1 MNRERPSGRYNA
13 RFSAAGTPVTTPPP
27 PAMKVPLLDLTQ
39 QYEKIAPQVQAA
51 IERVC
56 RSQQFILGPQ
66 VRELELRMAR
76 HSACKYGIGVSSGTD
91 ALLLALMA
99 LGIGHGDAV
108 ITSPFTFF
116 ATAGTIARLGAWPVF
131 CDIEPSTFNLS
142 PARLEELIARECDV
156 RGQGA
161 SRQVVHRKTGG
172 RIKAI
177 MPVHLYG
184 QLCDMDALMD
194 VASRLQLQV
203 IEDAAQAIGAADDTG
218 RMAGSIGHIGCFSF
232 FPTKN
237 LGAFGDA
244 GLCTTSD
251 PALAERMRVL
261 RVHGMEP
268 KYHHSLIGGNFR
280 LDEIQ
285 AAVLNVKLG
294 CLDEWMAARDAHA
307 RQYTERLQGIRPAGE
322 VVPPV
327 KAAGRHVW
335 NQYVIRAQRRDQLRQ
350 HLAGAGVVTEVYYPI
365 PLHLQECFA
374 YLGHRPG
381 ELPESE
387 RAAREVL
394 ALPVFPELSPAQIDY
409 VAGTIERFYTAAV
422 APSQPA

>member
-1 MNRERPSGRYNA
+1 
-13 RFSAAGTPVTTPPP
+13 
-27 PAMKVPLLDLTQ
+27 MKVPLLDLTQ
-39 QYEKIAPQVQAA
+39 QYEKIAAEVQSA

-56 RSQQFILGPQ
+56 ESQQFILGPQ
-66 VRELELRMAR
+66 VRELELGLAR
-76 HSACKYGIGVSSGTD
+76 YTRCQHGLGVSSGTD

-99 LGIGHGDAV
+99 LGIGHGDEV

-116 ATAGTIARLGAWPVF
+116 ATAGTIARLGARPVF
-131 CDIEPSTFNLS
+131 CDIDPETFNLS
-142 PARLEELIARECDV
+142 TARLEDFISRGCEVRTEGGARQLI
-156 RGQGA
+156 
-161 SRQVVHRKTGG
+161 HRKTGG

-184 QLCDMDALMD
+184 QMCEMDPLMSI
-194 VASRLQLQV
+194 AGRLGLHV
-203 IEDAAQAIGAADDTG
+203 IEDAAQAIGAEDEKG

-244 GLCTTSD
+244 GLCTTND

-261 RVHGMEP
+261 RVHGGEP

-285 AAVLNVKLG
+285 AAVLNVKLKY
-294 CLDEWMAARDAHA
+294 LDRWMEARNAHA
-307 RQYTERLQGIRPAGE
+307 RQYTERLQARVADRGVLTSVQSRG
-322 VVPPV
+322 
-327 KAAGRHVW
+327 GRHVW
-335 NQYVIRAQRRDQLRQ
+335 NQYVIRVPRRDELRQ
-350 HLAGAGVVTEVYYPI
+350 QLAAAGVGTEIYYPI
-365 PLHLQECFA
+365 PLHLQPCFA
-374 YLGHRPG
+374 YLGHRAG
-381 ELPESE
+381 DFPESE

-409 VAGTIERFYTAAV
+409 AAGTIERFYVPAA
-422 APSQPA
+422 APSQQPA